1 MSLSQMTDQIGRVLG
16 SRYRLTAPLGSG
28 TAAQVYLADDVRLH
42 RQVAVKVL
50 HPGLADD
57 QTFLR
62 RFRAEALASAKLNH
76 SHIVKLLDQGDD
88 GGPYLVTEYLEG
100 GSLRALLDQGH
111 RLSVAQAA
119 QVGLQAAKGLDVAH
133 RQGFVHRDIKPANL
147 LFGADGR
154 LRIAD
159 FGVARA
165 LAEAAWTEPS
175 GAVLGTVRYASPEQA
190 NGEPATGKSDVYALA
205 LVLIECVTGAVPF
218 ATDTTASTLR
228 ARVDAVLEVGPELGP
243 LAEALE
249 WAGRP
254 DPSERPDAAQPR
266 DALADVVAA
275 LDPPEPLPLAGALPT
290 EDSVVFVDP
299 DPTHLPP
306 AGDDLVV
313 LPDEAAAPVAPRTGL
328 VVRAKGALEGRRRSA
343 ESGARRAADGDGAH
357 AGTTTAGTATA
368 HAAGAAAATGEAPAV
383 EAGAS
388 AGARRSRRSTALL
401 VAGGLAVAV
410 VAVFGVLALR
420 ELLRPRHE
428 VPELVGQDVAEL
440 AAAVEGN
447 GWDVERVQVRQDG
460 TREGEIVAQDPAPG
474 EQLREGHTLTVTV
487 SRGAELVP
495 VPTNLAGLEQDEAA
509 AALAAVGLQPGAL
522 SEKWGELV
530 PAGVVLGDSLLYDEV
545 PAGSRVPLVVS
556 KGPRPRTIPEGL
568 AAAGLSYE
576 DVAARLREVQPVPV
590 AGEDYSETVP
600 EGEVIGTSPAGG
612 SQVPRDSEVV
622 VLVSLGPQPIVIP
635 DVSGD
640 SVAAAQSALEAA
652 GLVVDGVQGPPNGVV
667 TGTDPAAGLTVDRG
681 TSIVLITQRRG
692 STNGNGQD

>member
-1 MSLSQMTDQIGRVLG
+1 M
-16 SRYRLTAPLGSG
+16 
-28 TAAQVYLADDVRLH
+28 
-42 RQVAVKVL
+42 
-50 HPGLADD
+50 
-57 QTFLR
+57 
-62 RFRAEALASAKLNH
+62 
-76 SHIVKLLDQGDD
+76 
-88 GGPYLVTEYLEG
+88 
-100 GSLRALLDQGH
+100 
-111 RLSVAQAA
+111 
-119 QVGLQAAKGLDVAH
+119 
-133 RQGFVHRDIKPANL
+133 
-147 LFGADGR
+147 
-154 LRIAD
+154 
-159 FGVARA
+159 
-165 LAEAAWTEPS
+165 
-175 GAVLGTVRYASPEQA
+175 
-190 NGEPATGKSDVYALA
+190 
-205 LVLIECVTGAVPF
+205 
-218 ATDTTASTLR
+218 
-228 ARVDAVLEVGPELGP
+228 
-243 LAEALE
+243 
-249 WAGRP
+249 
-254 DPSERPDAAQPR
+254 
-266 DALADVVAA
+266 
-275 LDPPEPLPLAGALPT
+275 
-290 EDSVVFVDP
+290 
-299 DPTHLPP
+299 
-306 AGDDLVV
+306 
-313 LPDEAAAPVAPRTGL
+313 
-328 VVRAKGALEGRRRSA
+328 
-343 ESGARRAADGDGAH
+343 
-357 AGTTTAGTATA
+357 
-368 HAAGAAAATGEAPAV
+368 
-383 EAGAS
+383 
-388 AGARRSRRSTALL
+388 
-401 VAGGLAVAV
+401 
-410 VAVFGVLALR
+410 
-420 ELLRPRHE
+420 
-428 VPELVGQDVAEL
+428 GQDVAEL